1 MARRLKL
8 EITETAAYLE
18 KSLKQAKSGIRKE
31 RLQMLWWLKTGQ
43 VKEHQELSRR
53 LGRGHSTI
61 TRWLHSYRTGGLSQ
75 LLEVKTPPGA
85 EPKIQGEALEKL
97 KQRLDS
103 PEGFSS
109 YRAIVDWLEQECG
122 LEVKYDTVNR
132 FVREKLKAK
141 LKVPRPQSLKQVD
154 GTGWHFTQE
163 YSQLNSEN
171 FQQFLNTLSEQLGNT
186 VAVMQLDR
194 ASAHRSQ
201 DLEWPENIIPI
212 FQPAH
217 CPELNPIERFWQ
229 FLKSLWK
236 GENFAALDAL
246 RQRVTHELQQLSVEQ
261 VQSLTS
267 FDFILDAL
275 LQAAF

>member
-1 MARRLKL
+1 MELEAIFNIPKL
-8 EITETAAYLE
+8 CYLAQDETRIGRKTETKRVVTAPGVKPLAQVE
-18 KSLKQAKSGIRKE
+18 WPREAF
-31 RLQMLWWLKTGQ
+31 WLYG
-43 VKEHQELSRR
+43 V
-53 LGRGHSTI
+53 
-61 TRWLHSYRTGGLSQ
+61 
-75 LLEVKTPPGA
+75 V
-85 EPKIQGEALEKL
+85 EPL
-97 KQRLDS
+97 
-103 PEGFSS
+103 
-109 YRAIVDWLEQECG
+109 
-122 LEVKYDTVNR
+122 
-132 FVREKLKAK
+132 
-141 LKVPRPQSLKQVD
+141 
-154 GTGWHFTQE
+154 TGWHFTQE

-171 FQQFLNTLSEQLGNT
+171 FQQFLNSLSEQLGNT

-229 FLKSLWK
+229 FLKGFWK
-236 GENFAALDAL
+236 GENFASLDAL